1 MIVNEAAHE
10 TLGLESSS
18 QQSSCL
24 KHGFFNCYITLFYK
38 YASEELDYVFID
50 LGDIIS
56 VRQPG
61 YTGQRI

>member
-24 KHGFFNCYITLFYK
+24 KHGFFHCYITSFYK
-38 YASEELDYVFID
+38 YASEELD
-50 LGDIIS
+50 
-56 VRQPG
+56 
-61 YTGQRI
+61 